1 MLCFCFVFLGLVS
14 PRLPVSLGCFCFVFL
29 GLVSPVSLGCFCF
42 VFLVRVLPVSL
53 GCFCFV
59 FLGLVSNIYFML
71 SRTTGATSVEV
82 IVYPPENV

>member
-1 MLCFCFVFLGLVS
+1 MLCFFFAFLGLLS
-14 PRLPVSLGCFCFVFL
+14 LSLPVSLGCFCFVFL
-29 GLVSPVSLGCFCF
+29 GLVLPVSVGCFCF
-42 VFLVRVLPVSL
+42 VFLGRVLPVSL

-71 SRTTGATSVEV
+71 SRTTGATSGEV